1 MLASKKN
8 CTLILRAT
16 DIAFNVRL
24 AAGVRLQ
31 QIAAIRAKH
40 QRSDRSHGEP
50 SAVAISKLSRAAR
63 VCEDGGSELQ
73 ENRQA
78 GTTRE
83 TSGGGAIGT
92 GIRIRNSVTR
102 TADAA

>member
-31 QIAAIRAKH
+31 QVAAIRAKH
-40 QRSDRSHGEP
+40 QRPDRSHGEP
-50 SAVAISKLSRAAR
+50 STVAISKLSRAAR
-63 VCEDGGSELQ
+63 VCEDVEVSWKKIVKQ
-73 ENRQA
+73 ERRGRLPGEA
-78 GTTRE
+78 RSALGF
-83 TSGGGAIGT
+83 GF
-92 GIRIRNSVTR
+92 GI
-102 TADAA
+102 A